1 MCIRTTG
8 LLLICT
14 LLFVPSQ
21 AAYAANGDAVNA
33 QSLFE
38 NGNAA
43 FRIGDYSSA
52 LANYNDAMV
61 NGKNSPRLFYNMGLT
76 HYHLGQFSQAK
87 SAFMKSAH
95 DGGMAALSY
104 YQLGVL
110 AKKSGDFNGA
120 AVWFTRSR
128 NRAESSKLRE
138 MSMKALETVE
148 VPRSVFVSNF
158 SAGYGNDSNAFRA
171 PHEPYIDLSQDPP
184 VPVVPIVQSGT
195 YVPIRFN
202 ASYINP
208 VSRQS
213 QFVGSYRHRG
223 YYYTDVALEN
233 ADVTDHI
240 VSIGMV
246 RDLGH
251 DWSRAEQFSFATVLR
266 SHSES
271 NFDRDDGLD
280 RFDDGESIAERY
292 KYLGIGAEFEL
303 KNRIGG
309 VRYELDGGGEIRDY
323 EDVPTASSYDM
334 TNYWLGGVL
343 KFPLAR
349 KTRLEIGYQYRGRDY
364 DERHARDA
372 DGNGSNQNPTLSYR
386 YSTFVAGIRQRFSD
400 VFVTELIYF
409 YTIRDDEFEGY
420 NDYTK
425 HKIRLKL
432 IFDFSDRFAASIRV
446 DSRDQQYPNAFAFDE
461 PGQPQ
466 KEYQEIQVSARVLYR
481 LTNHLS
487 LLADVKQEAI
497 ESSDPR
503 GEYDRTRTSI
513 GINWEF

>member
-1 MCIRTTG
+1 
-8 LLLICT
+8 LIGI

-21 AAYAANGDAVNA
+21 AAYAASGDAVNA

-52 LANYNDAMV
+52 LVNYNDAMV

-76 HYHLGQFSQAK
+76 HYHLGQFSQAR
-87 SAFMKSAH
+87 SAFMESSNDA
-95 DGGMAALSY
+95 GLAALSY

-110 AKKSGDFNGA
+110 AKKTGDFSGA

-128 NRAESSKLRE
+128 NRAESAKLRE
-138 MSMKALETVE
+138 LSMKALGIVD
-148 VPRSVFVSNF
+148 VPRSAFVSNF

-184 VPVVPIVQSGT
+184 VPVVPIVRSGT
-195 YVPIRFN
+195 YVPIRLN
-202 ASYINP
+202 VAYINP

-213 QFVGSYRHRG
+213 RFVGIYRHRG
-223 YYYTDVALEN
+223 NYYTDAAMEN
-233 ADVTDHI
+233 ADQTDHR
-240 VSIGMV
+240 VTSGME
-246 RDLGH
+246 RYLGY
-251 DWSRAEQFSFATVLR
+251 DRSTAEQFSIATVLR

-280 RFDDGESIAERY
+280 RFDDGESIAQRY
-292 KYLGIGAEFEL
+292 DYLGIGAEFEL

-309 VRYELDGGGEIRDY
+309 VRYELDGGFALRDY

-334 TNYWLGGVL
+334 TTYWVGGAF

-349 KTRLEIGYQYRGRDY
+349 KTRLEVGYNYYVRDY
-364 DERHARDA
+364 DERHARDEN
-372 DGNGSNQNPTLSYR
+372 GNGSNQNPTLKYR
-386 YSTFVAGIRQRFSD
+386 YNTLEAGIRQRFND

-409 YTIRDDEFEGY
+409 YTLRDDEFEGY

-425 HKIRLKL
+425 QKIRLNM
-432 IFDFSDRFAASIRV
+432 IFDFSDRFTASIRV
-446 DSRDQQYPNAFAFDE
+446 DGRDQQYPNAFAFDQ

-466 KEYQEIQVSARVLYR
+466 KEYQEIQVSAKLLYQ
-481 LTNHLS
+481 LTDHLS

-513 GINWEF
+513 GINWDF

>member
-1 MCIRTTG
+1 MRLRTGG
-8 LLLICT
+8 LLLIGIM
-14 LLFVPSQ
+14 LIAPSQ

-52 LANYNDAMV
+52 MANYNDAMV

-76 HYHLGQFSQAK
+76 HYHLGQYSQAK
-87 SAFMKSAH
+87 SAFMESAN

-110 AKKSGDFNGA
+110 AKKSGDVDSA

-148 VPRSVFVSNF
+148 GPRSEFVSNF

-171 PHEPYIDLSQDPP
+171 PHEPYIDYSQDPP
-184 VPVVPIVQSGT
+184 VPVVPIVYSGT

-202 ASYINP
+202 ALYINP

-251 DWSRAEQFSFATVLR
+251 DRSRAEQFAYATVLR
-266 SHSES
+266 SHNES

-280 RFDDGESIAERY
+280 RFDDGSSIAERY
-292 KYLGIGAEFEL
+292 KYLSIGVEFEL

-309 VRYELDGGGEIRDY
+309 VRYELEGGGEYRDY
-323 EDVPTASSYDM
+323 EDVPTASPYDM
-334 TNYWLGGVL
+334 TNYWLGGAF

-349 KTRLEIGYQYRGRDY
+349 KTRLEIGYQYHARDY
-364 DERHARDA
+364 DERHARDEN
-372 DGNGSNQNPTLSYR
+372 GNGSNQNSMLSYR
-386 YSTFVAGIRQRFSD
+386 YNTLVTGMRHRFSD
-400 VFVTELIYF
+400 VFVAELSYI

-425 HKIRLKL
+425 HKIRLMMA
-432 IFDFSDRFAASIRV
+432 FDFSDKFAASIRI
-446 DSRDQQYPNAFAFDE
+446 DTRDQQYPNAFAFDE
-461 PGQPQ
+461 PGQPS
-466 KEYQEIQVSARVLYR
+466 KEYQEIQVSARALYR
-481 LTNHLS
+481 LTDHLS
-487 LLADVKQEAI
+487 LLADIKQEAI

-503 GEYDRTRTSI
+503 GEYDRTRSSI